1 MKSIYNEVMKF
12 VEAENTNIG
21 KRAFEILN
29 SEGIADIVEQNGTFW
44 FESYV
49 RGNDCPGAVHNYLKQ
64 FIKRKMGL
72 TYLYDIAI

>member
-1 MKSIYNEVMKF
+1 MKSIYNQVMEL
-12 VEAENTNIG
+12 VESEKTNIS

-29 SEGIADIVEQNGTFW
+29 GEGIADIVEHDGIFW

-49 RGNDCPGAVHNYLKQ
+49 IGNDCPGVIHNYLKQ

-72 TYLYDIAI
+72 NYLYDIAI